1 MKKILILTAAV
12 LMVGVASIQAS
23 EMTSIP
29 EELCTKNNPAGECT
43 EWKWY
48 NKIGQV
54 IRECYASLTGPVCTV
69 PPSIPPSIPTPIAQC
84 IGSEC
89 LAPTLN

>member
-12 LMVGVASIQAS
+12 LMMGVACIQASFVASIQAS
-23 EMTSIP
+23 DIEK
-29 EELCTKNNPAGECT
+29 LCTKNNPAGECT

-54 IRECYASLTGPVCTV
+54 IRECYASLTGPVCTA
-69 PPSIPPSIPTPIAQC
+69 PTSIAQC

-89 LAPTLN
+89 ETPTIN